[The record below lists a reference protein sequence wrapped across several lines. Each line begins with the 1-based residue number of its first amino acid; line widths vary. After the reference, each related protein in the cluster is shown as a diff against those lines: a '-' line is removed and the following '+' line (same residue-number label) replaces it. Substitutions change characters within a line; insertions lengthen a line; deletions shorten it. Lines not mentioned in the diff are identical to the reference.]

1 MRNAGTSL
9 GLNLGNASQD
19 ASQLLLPDPY
29 MAFNFIIEID
39 GLLVGGFSELTGLES
54 QLQTEEYN
62 EGGVNHFVHKLPGP
76 TTYPNLVLSR
86 GMTLNNLLWLWYY
99 EITQGIIQR
108 KNGSILLLNQ
118 RHIPVVWWNVRNA
131 YPVRWSGPT
140 LNAATDAIAIESL
153 ELAHEGL
160 SRPLF

>member
-1 MRNAGTSL
+1 MRSYGTL
-9 GLNLGNASQD
+9 PGANLGESLQGAGR
-19 ASQLLLPDPY
+19 LLLDPY
-29 MAFNFIIEID
+29 MAFNFIVEID
-39 GLLVGGFSELTGLES
+39 GLLVAGFSEVSGLES
-54 QLQTEEYN
+54 QIQTEEYQ

-76 TTYPNLVLSR
+76 TFYPNLILSR
-86 GMTLNNLLWLWYY
+86 GLTLDNQLWQWY
-99 EITQGIIQR
+99 EDVTQGMIQR

-118 RHIPVVWWNVRNA
+118 LSVPVLWWNVRNA

-160 SRPLF
+160 SRPLS